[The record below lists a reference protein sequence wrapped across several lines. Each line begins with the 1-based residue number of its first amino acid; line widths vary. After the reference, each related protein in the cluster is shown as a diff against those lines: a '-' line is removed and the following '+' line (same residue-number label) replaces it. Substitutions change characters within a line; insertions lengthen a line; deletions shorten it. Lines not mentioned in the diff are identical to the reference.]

1 MCVNQLEIG
10 VKAGVFLEQ
19 SVLKPLVAFGEVLGI
34 FANICASNFLIKLH
48 SVLSSGNFT
57 QLWPSAFRA
66 MVKRF
71 CRKGI
76 PSEFRSYVWMTLSG
90 ADKEMKE
97 NPNVYK
103 SASGLQPAKEFNTT
117 ILADLPRTFPENANF
132 SDAAGR
138 QNKRHSLQ
146 RVLQAFAITF
156 PKIGYCQGLNYVA
169 ATILLVLDGPP
180 EEIEEKTFWLLHA
193 LTHNI
198 VPAYYI
204 SGMVDVQVDCLVFEE
219 LLRQKV
225 PSVYKVLKE
234 ANVDCIVL
242 ATKWFICLFADVV
255 PMETVLRIFDSLFY
269 EGDKILFRACIA
281 LVKLHL
287 DDIVKCHLFPDV
299 VLTFRNI
306 CKDKQTLYCHE
317 FLQAMFKLTGSL
329 PRSRIQRLREKCRVT
344 VMQTMDDL
352 NQRETEYRARLEL
365 EQQQQQQNQHHQQH
379 QQQPGVGD
387 PEMGKATSEEVR
399 TEEEGNEEGG
409 EGVTG
414 DLSKTTCNSN
424 GDLGPAPS
432 LVRSTVG

>member
-1 MCVNQLEIG
+1 
-10 VKAGVFLEQ
+10 
-19 SVLKPLVAFGEVLGI
+19 
-34 FANICASNFLIKLH
+34 
-48 SVLSSGNFT
+48 
-57 QLWPSAFRA
+57 
-66 MVKRF
+66 
-71 CRKGI
+71 
-76 PSEFRSYVWMTLSG
+76 MTLSG

-132 SDAAGR
+132 SDASGR

-255 PMETVLRIFDSLFY
+255 PMETVLRIFDCLFY

-352 NQRETEYRARLEL
+352 NRREAEYR
-365 EQQQQQQNQHHQQH
+365 
-379 QQQPGVGD
+379 VGD
-387 PEMGKATSEEVR
+387 PETGKVTSEEVR
-399 TEEEGNEEGG
+399 TEENNEEGG
-409 EGVTG
+409 EGVNE
-414 DLSKTTCNSN
+414 DPSKTTCNSN